1 LVARCQA
8 GDPEAWRL
16 LIEKHQRRV
25 YNLAANF
32 LGPGQ
37 EVEDLAQEI
46 FIAMYRSLPSFR
58 GEAQFTTWLYRL
70 AVNVCLNACRR
81 QPPPTVPLEAAESS
95 LTAELAQL
103 ADPGPTPLQAVLS
116 REAAALVRA
125 KIAELPAHYR
135 LAVVLCDLEG
145 LSYEEI
151 ARIMRVSLGTVKS
164 RVHRGRA
171 LLKEKLADYFEP

>member
-1 LVARCQA
+1 
-8 GDPEAWRL
+8 
-16 LIEKHQRRV
+16 
-25 YNLAANF
+25 
-32 LGPGQ
+32 
-37 EVEDLAQEI
+37 
-46 FIAMYRSLPSFR
+46 
-58 GEAQFTTWLYRL
+58 
-70 AVNVCLNACRR
+70 
-81 QPPPTVPLEAAESS
+81 LEAAESS